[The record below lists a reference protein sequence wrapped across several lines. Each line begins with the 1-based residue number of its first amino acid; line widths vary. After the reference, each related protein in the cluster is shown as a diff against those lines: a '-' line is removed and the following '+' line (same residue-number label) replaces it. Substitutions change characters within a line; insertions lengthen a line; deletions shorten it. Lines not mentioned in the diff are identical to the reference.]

1 MQEASRYE
9 VVFAIT
15 LIRISIL
22 ICTGTLNFD
31 VLYMYKVII
40 VISNRSN
47 DFITYM
53 YQIHFSHTHFTLLS
67 LFIKYY

>member
-9 VVFAIT
+9 LVLQIT

-31 VLYMYKVII
+31 VLYMYRVII

-47 DFITYM
+47 DFITY
-53 YQIHFSHTHFTLLS
+53 IHQTYFSHTHFILLR

>member
-9 VVFAIT
+9 SVLQIT

-31 VLYMYKVII
+31 VLYMYRVII
-40 VISNRSN
+40 VILNRR
-47 DFITYM
+47 TY
-53 YQIHFSHTHFTLLS
+53 IHQTYFKHTHFILLR